1 MWAEGGD
8 PTSGGQG
15 CKVAVVVAAAE
26 IQAEVE
32 PLRWDSVLQV
42 ASPGEVVEAEGASS

>member
-8 PTSGGQG
+8 PASGDQG
-15 CKVAVVVAAAE
+15 CKVAAAAAM
-26 IQAEVE
+26 QVEVE

-42 ASPGEVVEAEGASS
+42 ASPGEVVEAEVASS